1 MLERIHA
8 NSDIL
13 TSGKIMLLVD
23 CEPGCYTLTDLE
35 YSEHTLQELL
45 VDTHKAIQEAI
56 STKNDFT
63 FEAYVTILVS
73 LTDNIKNI
81 TESLLTIKA
90 AIQAAKSEQGTI
102 ISESYQKER
111 VSILQNCKKIAVNH
125 PSHGT

>member
-13 TSGKIMLLVD
+13 TNGKIMLLVD

-35 YSEHTLQELL
+35 YSEHALQELL

-56 STKNDFT
+56 STKNNFS
-63 FEAYVTILVS
+63 FETHVTILVS
-73 LTDNIKNI
+73 LTNNIKNI
-81 TESLLTIKA
+81 TESLLTIKV
-90 AIQAAKSEQGTI
+90 AIQAAKSERGAI

-111 VSILQNCKKIAVNH
+111 VSILQNCQIMR
-125 PSHGT
+125 